1 VRFRFLSRSDAS
13 RPLALFVHSPHF
25 KADFLLLSSPPLTSM
40 AIHSP
45 QGKLQL
51 APFHIGTL
59 IIPTASLLPVDST
72 TEAKTIEPIFLNKK
86 KWKKVKLIGM
96 DKISHDTII
105 FKFALEAPEQR
116 LGLVRSSFL
125 FTYPLSLVTSLFA
138 TTRRTQADLF
148 FCSFVS
154 SQPVGHHVFIRGRPK
169 KGGDLVQR
177 AYTPVSRESE
187 TGVLDL
193 LVKLYLPSIG
203 FPEGGKM
210 SQ

>member
-1 VRFRFLSRSDAS
+1 MSASSFCLFSMRLKRRRHLAFPFLR
-13 RPLALFVHSPHF
+13 LE
-25 KADFLLLSSPPLTSM
+25 ADFLPSLPLFPFASM

-59 IIPTASLLPVDST
+59 VVPSASLLP
-72 TEAKTIEPIFLNKK
+72 TESATAPEVKTIDPIFLNKK
-86 KWKKVKLIGM
+86 KWKKTKLIAM

-105 FKFALEAPEQR
+105 YKFELESPEQR
-116 LGLVRSSFL
+116 LGLVRLLFL
-125 FTYPLSLVTSLFA
+125 SAFHFDDEIFELTLVFLVY
-138 TTRRTQADLF
+138 
-148 FCSFVS
+148 SFVL
-154 SQPVGHHVFIRGRPK
+154 QPVGHHVFIRGRPK

-193 LVKLYLPSIG
+193 LVKLYLPSVG